1 MDTTRQHAVT
11 RDVPGSDAEIF
22 GLLDADAR
30 VLFVSERTRELLGI
44 TDDAVLGESG
54 FANLHPADRDR
65 AVEALVTS
73 LATPGRRVE
82 LRVRARPLVGPWSDL
97 DLALVNRLDDPGA
110 RAFVIS
116 GHDVTEE
123 RRAAVAG
130 SLETRL
136 LDSLPTALVV
146 TDDAGVIVLW
156 NRRATELYGYELHEA
171 QGHDI
176 NELSISAPAELGAA
190 IRATVADQ
198 GSWSGEFVTSRKDG
212 TAIPI
217 LATVEKIEA
226 PEIGFAG
233 VVSAS
238 IDNSVRRALQVT
250 LAHQALHDPLTSLP
264 NRALFLDRLDRAL
277 ARLRRHPGTIAVLF
291 LDLDRFKIVND
302 TCGHHVG
309 DEILRAVASLFE
321 GVLRPEDTVAR
332 LGGDEFAV
340 CCEQLEGPAEAVAL
354 AERLTAAVSQ
364 PFVLG
369 GREFYVTPSIGIV
382 LGTGVL
388 GETAS
393 TLLRDADA
401 AMYHAKDRGRGRIE
415 LFDHGMRT
423 EVLRKAEVAGELRH
437 AAERGELVLHYQP
450 IVRLADGAL
459 TGFEALLRWD
469 HPERGLL
476 LPGAFIDVAE
486 DSDLIVSIGA
496 WVLGEAG
503 RQLAAWRDELPEHPI
518 TMSVNL
524 AARQIAD
531 LDLVATVRETLARYQ
546 LEPSRLTLEITEG
559 TLMEDAEVSVATLRE
574 LKALGVQLA
583 IDDFGTG
590 YSSLAYLKRFPIDFL
605 KIDRSFV
612 SGLEHES
619 EDAVIVK
626 AVVELGRALGL
637 GVVAEGVETDGQLAE
652 LERIGCE
659 LAQGYRWAM
668 PCSPAD
674 AVRMASGWAP
684 STATGPVAAA
694 VSHAEEPAV
703 LSTTELLSVLTHELV
718 TPLTVVKG
726 QCERLATL
734 VVDVPGAAEV
744 VAAVA
749 RNAERIEHLV
759 TTLADVQQLDA
770 GTIAL
775 RVTPFDLVELVED
788 VVPLAVP
795 EDRVVELVGAQHAHV
810 EADGRRV
817 EQIIVN
823 LLTNAHKFS
832 PPGTPIVV
840 SFEIGDDD
848 VTVVVAD
855 EGPGVPPDRVGDIF
869 RKFARLEQTK
879 RGVGLGLFISRRL
892 ARAHGGDLHYRRRRP
907 EGSELVLTLP
917 HRTPPRE
924 GTITG

>member
-1 MDTTRQHAVT
+1 
-11 RDVPGSDAEIF
+11 
-22 GLLDADAR
+22 
-30 VLFVSERTRELLGI
+30 
-44 TDDAVLGESG
+44 
-54 FANLHPADRDR
+54 
-65 AVEALVTS
+65 
-73 LATPGRRVE
+73 
-82 LRVRARPLVGPWSDL
+82 
-97 DLALVNRLDDPGA
+97 
-110 RAFVIS
+110 
-116 GHDVTEE
+116 
-123 RRAAVAG
+123 
-130 SLETRL
+130 
-136 LDSLPTALVV
+136 
-146 TDDAGVIVLW
+146 VIVLW

-450 IVRLADGAL
+450 IMRLADGAL

-531 LDLVATVRETLARYQ
+531 LDLVATVREMLARYQ

-659 LAQGYRWAM
+659 LAPGYRGAGGAVHHRAAVGAD
-668 PCSPAD
+668 PRARDTAHRGQGPVRATGHAGGRRAGGGRGGGGCGSQRRTHRAPGHHPRRRAAARCRHHRPARH
-674 AVRMASGWAP
+674 AVRPGGAG
-684 STATGPVAAA
+684 G
-694 VSHAEEPAV
+694 
-703 LSTTELLSVLTHELV
+703 
-718 TPLTVVKG
+718 G
-726 QCERLATL
+726 R
-734 VVDVPGAAEV
+734 GAAGRPRGPGGR
-744 VAAVA
+744 A
-749 RNAERIEHLV
+749 
-759 TTLADVQQLDA
+759 
-770 GTIAL
+770 
-775 RVTPFDLVELVED
+775 
-788 VVPLAVP
+788 
-795 EDRVVELVGAQHAHV
+795 
-810 EADGRRV
+810 GRRP
-817 EQIIVN
+817 
-823 LLTNAHKFS
+823 ARPRRGGR
-832 PPGTPIVV
+832 PPGR
-840 SFEIGDDD
+840 
-848 VTVVVAD
+848 AD
-855 EGPGVPPDRVGDIF
+855 HRQPAHQRPQVQSAGHAD
-869 RKFARLEQTK
+869 
-879 RGVGLGLFISRRL
+879 RGVVRDRR
-892 ARAHGGDLHYRRRRP
+892 
-907 EGSELVLTLP
+907 
-917 HRTPPRE
+917 
-924 GTITG
+924 

>member
-1 MDTTRQHAVT
+1 MKTTGEYVAT
-11 RDVPGSDAEIF
+11 RDVPGSDAEFF

-30 VLFVSERTRELLGI
+30 VLHVSERTSELLGL
-44 TDDAVLGESG
+44 TEDTVLGSSG
-54 FANLHPADRDR
+54 FGNVHPADLDR
-65 AVEALVTS
+65 IVEAFAAA
-73 LATPGRRVE
+73 LATPGHRVE
-82 LRVRARPLVGPWSDL
+82 LRVRAGHHVGPWRAL
-97 DLALVNRLDDPGA
+97 DLALVNLLDDPGV
-110 RAFVIS
+110 RAFVVS
-116 GHDVTEE
+116 GHDVTEQ

-146 TDDAGVIVLW
+146 TDDAGVIMLW
-156 NRRATELYGYELHEA
+156 NRRATELYGYESDEA
-171 QGHDI
+171 LGHDV
-176 NELSISAPAELGAA
+176 NELITGSPVELRAA
-190 IRATVADQ
+190 IRAAVADE
-198 GSWSGEFVTSRKDG
+198 GRWNGELVTNRKDG
-212 TAIPI
+212 SSIPI
-217 LATVEKIEA
+217 VATIERLEA
-226 PEIGFAG
+226 PEIGFYG
-233 VVSAS
+233 LVSAS
-238 IDNSVRRALQVT
+238 IDNSERRALQVT
-250 LAHQALHDPLTSLP
+250 LAHQALHDPLTGLP
-264 NRALFLDRLDRAL
+264 NRALFLDRLDQAL
-277 ARLRRHPGTIAVLF
+277 ARVRRHPGTIAVLF
-291 LDLDRFKIVND
+291 VDLDRFKIVND
-302 TCGHHVG
+302 TCGHQAG

-321 GVLRPEDTVAR
+321 GMVRPEDTVAR

-340 CCEQLEGPAEAVAL
+340 CCEQLAGPAEAVAL
-354 AERLTAAVSQ
+354 AERLTTAVSQ
-364 PFVLG
+364 PFVVS

-382 LGTGVL
+382 LGTGVP

-423 EVLRKAEVAGELRH
+423 EVLRKAEVASELRH
-437 AAERGELVLHYQP
+437 AVERGEFVLHYQP
-450 IVRLADGAL
+450 IVRLADGTL

-469 HPERGLL
+469 HPGRGLL
-476 LPGAFIDVAE
+476 LPRAFIDVAE
-486 DSDLIVSIGA
+486 DTNLIVPIGA

-518 TMSVNL
+518 TISVNL
-524 AARQIAD
+524 SARQIAD
-531 LDLVATVRETLARYQ
+531 LDLVATVRDTLTRHQ
-546 LEPSRLTLEITEG
+546 LEPSRLSFEITES
-559 TLMEDAEVSVATLRE
+559 TLMEDAEGSVATLRE

-590 YSSLAYLKRFPIDFL
+590 YSSLAYLKRFPVDFL

-612 SGLEHES
+612 SGLDTES

-659 LAQGYRWAM
+659 LAQGYRWSM
-668 PCSPAD
+668 PCPPAE
-674 AVRMASGWAP
+674 AVRLASGWAP
-684 STATGPVAAA
+684 TTATGPVAAA
-694 VSHAEEPAV
+694 VAHAEESAV

-759 TTLADVQQLDA
+759 ATLADAQQLDA
-770 GTIAL
+770 GSITL

-795 EDRVVELVGAQHAHV
+795 EDRVVELVGAAHAHV

-832 PPGTPIVV
+832 PLEAPIVV
-840 SFEIGDDD
+840 SFEAGDDD
-848 VTVVVAD
+848 LITVIVAD
-855 EGPGVPPDRVGDIF
+855 GGPGVPPERVGDIF
-869 RKFARLEQTK
+869 RKFARLERTK
-879 RGVGLGLFISRRL
+879 KGVGLGLFISRRL
-892 ARAHGGDLHYRRRRP
+892 ARAHGGELHYRRRRP
-907 EGSELVLTLP
+907 VGSELVLTLP
-917 HRTPPRE
+917 RRT
-924 GTITG
+924 TT